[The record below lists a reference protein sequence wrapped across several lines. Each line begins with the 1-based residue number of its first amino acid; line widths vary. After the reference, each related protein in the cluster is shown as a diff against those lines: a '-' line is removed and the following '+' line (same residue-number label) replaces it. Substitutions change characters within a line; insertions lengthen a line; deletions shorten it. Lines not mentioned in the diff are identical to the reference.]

1 MPATGELRLGE
12 PTGSFSTVQQNVFDL
27 IATGAQLPDILGR
40 LASGVEALLGEG
52 LVTIL
57 VAEDGVLRYGAAP
70 SVAPAYVAATDGF
83 PIVPNLGSC
92 LAAAA
97 SGETVIVEDIASHP
111 YWAGSAHLA
120 TSHGLQA
127 CWSMPVLSADRDVL
141 GTFAV
146 YYTRP
151 ATPPEAARQLVA
163 AATAVAAVAIRHE
176 QTQHALRVSEER
188 FRQMA
193 DTIDEVFWL
202 QDAHTF
208 RVLYVSPAFESIWGL
223 PRAALYE
230 DVNAALRCALPEDRH
245 AVEAALAVTD
255 DYSEAEFRI
264 RRPDGSI
271 RWLRAKR
278 LPVQRPGQAVTS
290 LVGVIHDVTERK
302 ELERQF
308 LQAQRVESLGT
319 LASGVAHDL
328 NNVLTPILMAASA
341 LRTGLPEPA
350 RGEMLKAI
358 EDSARRGAALVQQ
371 VLSFARGAEGEYRP
385 LSLAD
390 VVADVVRLMR
400 DTVPRGIDIA
410 TQVPATLPTV
420 LGDTTQLHQVLLNL
434 VVNARDAMPEGGR
447 ITITA
452 GAADGEGT
460 VFLAVSDTGTGIAL
474 DIQDRI
480 FDPFFTTKPTGYGSG
495 LGLSTVATLVRGHG
509 GEVSVESTPGQGS
522 TFRITLPVAP
532 DIVTARTADADTR
545 PAVRDGAGAVV
556 LLVDDEPA
564 ILSVVKLGL
573 ERYGYHVLA
582 AESGPKALALLQA
595 RQGQVAFVLLDVMM
609 PDMDGIALAGAIA
622 TRYPGVP
629 MAAATGLPSEHVLAR
644 LREVGVIDCLTK
656 PYDVRR
662 LLRLIEARQS
672 QSAT

>member
-1 MPATGELRLGE
+1 MPATGELRPRE
-12 PTGSFSTVQQNVFDL
+12 PTGSFSTVQQDVLDL
-27 IATGAQLPDILGR
+27 IATGAPLPDVLGR

-57 VAEDGVLRYGAAP
+57 VAEEGVLRYVASPSMAP
-70 SVAPAYVAATDGF
+70 SYVAATDGF
-83 PIVPNLGSC
+83 PITPNLGSC

-97 SGETVIVEDIASHP
+97 SGETVVVEDIASHP
-111 YWAGSAHLA
+111 NWVGHAHLA
-120 TSHGLQA
+120 TSHGLHA
-127 CWSMPVLSADRDVL
+127 CWSMPVLSADGNVL

-151 ATPPEAARQLVA
+151 ITPPETASQLVA
-163 AATAVAAVAIRHE
+163 AATAVASVAMRHE

-202 QDAHTF
+202 QDARTYK
-208 RVLYVSPAFESIWGL
+208 VLYVSPAFESIWGL
-223 PRAALYE
+223 PRSAIYE
-230 DVNAALRCALPEDRH
+230 DVNAALRCALPQDRP

-255 DYSEAEFRI
+255 RFSEAEFRI
-264 RRPDGSI
+264 RRPDGAV

-278 LPVQRPGQAVTS
+278 LPVITPGRPVDA

-319 LASGVAHDL
+319 LASGIAHDL

-341 LRTGLPEPA
+341 LRSGLPDPA
-350 RGEMLKAI
+350 RADLLKAV

-371 VLSFARGAEGEYRP
+371 VLSFARGVEGDYQAV
-385 LSLAD
+385 SL
-390 VVADVVRLMR
+390 ADVVRLMR
-400 DTVPRGIDIA
+400 DTVPRGIDIQTDVA
-410 TQVPATLPTV
+410 DTLPAV

-434 VVNARDAMPEGGR
+434 VLNARDAMPGGGR
-447 ITITA
+447 LTITA
-452 GAADGEGT
+452 EVVDNGQA
-460 VFLAVSDTGTGIAL
+460 VCLAVTDTGTGIPL
-474 DIQDRI
+474 DLQDRI

-495 LGLSTVATLVRGHG
+495 LGLSTVASLVRGHG
-509 GEVSVESTPGQGS
+509 GRVAVESAPGQGT
-522 TFRITLPVAP
+522 TFRIHLPVAP
-532 DIVTARTADADTR
+532 VVA
-545 PAVRDGAGAVV
+545 PASVAEAATPLAPRDGQGAVV

-573 ERYGYHVLA
+573 ERFGYRVLT

-595 RQGQVAFVLLDVMM
+595 KRGEVAFVLLDVMM
-609 PDMDGIALAGAIA
+609 PDMDGIALAHAIA
-622 TRYPGVP
+622 ERHPGVA
-629 MAAATGLPSEHVLAR
+629 MAAATGLPSEQVLAG
-644 LREVGVIDCLTK
+644 LRDAGVVDCLAK
-656 PYDVRR
+656 PYDVRTV
-662 LLRLIEARQS
+662 LRLIESRRS
-672 QSAT
+672 TGG